1 MFQER
6 AVNDELYRY
15 LERLTNVSMMFSQRS
30 TSHKK
35 KHHSIYK

>member
-15 LERLTNVSMMFSQRS
+15 LERLINDSIMFSQRS
-30 TSHKK
+30 TSL
-35 KHHSIYK
+35 